1 MRQGDREIAMR
12 LQGFDF
18 QGWGGAD
25 CKNAVLPIARDSSG
39 MTPANILIPMEWE
52 CKASFV

>member
-52 CKASFV
+52 CKAAFV